1 MCHGRPCVIL
11 RQISAWGKPA
21 QAAEPVAEPIL
32 PEERCLTLLMEGAAL
47 NTPEVDVEA
56 YRAFRNNLSR
66 LALQIPDRLPDQ
78 DKIVLMRTIVHEF
91 ETYGHASETALKE
104 RLAAWRALTARLL
117 RELFGAMGVDS
128 TTTAAK
134 PLVENARRLLT
145 ADDIRNCQEALDNF
159 LRPRREEETRRSLS
173 GKLDAADLST
183 SNTNATGLPGGGAAL
198 DQLRHELER
207 GSSGFIVRVRFSC
220 LEMIH
225 QRFGMPAVEDCLMA
239 VAAHFTSQLNSE
251 DRVYH
256 WSDSSLVAILLNRY
270 IEENLVAELE
280 RIASRNRDVSI
291 TVGDRTIVLRV
302 PLLFDIFPLI
312 RFKQAEDLYRF
323 TQSTGKKR

>member
-1 MCHGRPCVIL
+1 
-11 RQISAWGKPA
+11 
-21 QAAEPVAEPIL
+21 
-32 PEERCLTLLMEGAAL
+32 
-47 NTPEVDVEA
+47 
-56 YRAFRNNLSR
+56 
-66 LALQIPDRLPDQ
+66 
-78 DKIVLMRTIVHEF
+78 
-91 ETYGHASETALKE
+91 
-104 RLAAWRALTARLL
+104 
-117 RELFGAMGVDS
+117 
-128 TTTAAK
+128 
-134 PLVENARRLLT
+134 
-145 ADDIRNCQEALDNF
+145 
-159 LRPRREEETRRSLS
+159 
-173 GKLDAADLST
+173 
-183 SNTNATGLPGGGAAL
+183 
-198 DQLRHELER
+198 
-207 GSSGFIVRVRFSC
+207 
-220 LEMIH
+220 
-225 QRFGMPAVEDCLMA
+225 MPAVEDCLMA